1 VTDDYGLTT
10 DDFQKMSIQQRI
22 QAELKGDPAIWM
34 VVIVLSIFS
43 TLAVYS
49 ASGSLVWRSDG
60 AQSTTTILLS
70 HIARLGAGVGIVY
83 LLHLVHYRRY
93 QSLARPLLALTLF
106 LLPLTLLVGSNI
118 NQAKRWLTVP
128 GLDVS
133 FQTSDFAKIALVI
146 YIARMLTQKQEYITS
161 FKEAFLPIIIPVL
174 LVCGLIAPANLSTAL
189 ILFSTSIVLMFIGRV
204 SVKYIFLLGA
214 LGIVL
219 FAGLLVL
226 GELKPDL
233 VRSATWEKRLE
244 EFMTKE
250 DGGDQVREAKTAIAR
265 GGWVGVGPGNSLSR
279 NFLPYSY
286 ADFIYAIICEEY
298 GLFGGVLILAMYLI
312 MFFRTVKLAT
322 KSPKAFGTFLAIGL
336 SLTITVQ
343 ALANI
348 AVAVNLVPVTGLTLP
363 LISMGGTSLFF
374 TSIAFGMILSVSKF
388 VENYDADLGY
398 E

>member
-1 VTDDYGLTT
+1 MSL
-10 DDFQKMSIQQRI
+10 QKRI

-49 ASGSLVWRSDG
+49 ASGSLVWKSDG
-60 AQSTTTILLS
+60 VESTTIILFK
-70 HIARLGAGVGIVY
+70 HVARLALGVGIVY
-83 LLHLVHYRRY
+83 FLHLVHYRKY
-93 QSLARPLLALTLF
+93 QTLARPLLALALL
-106 LLPLTLLVGSNI
+106 LLPLTLLVGANI

-161 FKEAFLPIIIPVL
+161 FKDAFLPIIIPVL

-189 ILFSTSIVLMFIGRV
+189 ILFATSIVLMFIGRV

-214 LGIVL
+214 LGVVV

-226 GELKPDL
+226 GELKPEM
-233 VRSATWEKRLE
+233 VRSATWESRLT

-250 DGGDQVREAKTAIAR
+250 DGGYQVREAKTAIAR
-265 GGWVGVGPGNSLSR
+265 GGITGVGPGNSLAR

-298 GLFGGVLILAMYLI
+298 GLLGGAVILLMYLI
-312 MFFRTVKLAT
+312 LFFRTVKLAT

-374 TSIAFGMILSVSKF
+374 TSIALGMILSVSKF
-388 VENYDADLGY
+388 VENYDAQAGY
-398 E
+398 SA

>member
-1 VTDDYGLTT
+1 
-10 DDFQKMSIQQRI
+10 MSIQQRI

-34 VVIVLSIFS
+34 VVLVLSIFS

-49 ASGSLVWRSDG
+49 ASGSLVWKSDG
-60 AQSTTTILLS
+60 AKSTTMILLA
-70 HIARLGAGVGIVY
+70 HVARLVMGIGIVY
-83 LLHLVHYRRY
+83 VLHLVHYRRY
-93 QSLARPLLALTLF
+93 QSLARPLLALSVI

-128 GLDVS
+128 GLDIS

-161 FKEAFLPIIIPVL
+161 FKDAFLPIIIPVL
-174 LVCGLIAPANLSTAL
+174 VVCGLIAPANLSTAL
-189 ILFSTSIVLMFIGRV
+189 ILFATSIVLMFIGRV

-214 LGIVL
+214 LGIVV
-219 FAGLLVL
+219 FAALLAL
-226 GELKPDL
+226 GEFKTGL
-233 VRSATWEKRLE
+233 VRTETWKNRME

-250 DGGDQVREAKTAIAR
+250 DGGYQVQEAKIAIAR
-265 GGWVGVGPGNSLSR
+265 GGVIGLGPGNSLAR

-298 GLFGGVLILAMYLI
+298 GLIGGVIVMLMYL
-312 MFFRTVKLAT
+312 MLFLRTVKLAT

-374 TSIAFGMILSVSKF
+374 TSIALGMILSVSKF
-388 VENYDADLGY
+388 VETYDAELT
-398 E
+398 

>member
-1 VTDDYGLTT
+1 
-10 DDFQKMSIQQRI
+10 MSIQQRI

-49 ASGSLVWRSDG
+49 ASGSLVWKSDG
-60 AQSTTTILLS
+60 QKSTTMILLA
-70 HIARLGAGVGIVY
+70 HVARLLMGIGIVY
-83 LLHLVHYRRY
+83 FLHLVHYRRY
-93 QSLARPLLALTLF
+93 QSLARPLLALSVI

-128 GLDVS
+128 GLDIS

-161 FKEAFLPIIIPVL
+161 FKDAFLPIIIPVL
-174 LVCGLIAPANLSTAL
+174 VVCGFIAPANLSTAL
-189 ILFSTSIVLMFIGRV
+189 ILFATSIVLMFIGRV

-214 LGIVL
+214 LGIVV
-219 FAGLLVL
+219 FAGLLAI
-226 GELKPDL
+226 GEFKTGL
-233 VRSATWEKRLE
+233 VRTETWKNRMEA
-244 EFMTKE
+244 FMTEE
-250 DGGDQVREAKTAIAR
+250 DGGYQVQEAKIAIAR
-265 GGWVGVGPGNSLSR
+265 GGLIGLGPGNSLAR

-298 GLFGGVLILAMYLI
+298 GFIGGLIVMLMYLMLFI
-312 MFFRTVKLAT
+312 RTVKLAT

-374 TSIAFGMILSVSKF
+374 TSIALGMILSVSKF
-388 VENYDADLGY
+388 VETYDTELT
-398 E
+398 